1 MTSTTVNIKN
11 VSKSYG
17 KIRALNDINLEINE
31 GEIFVLLGSNGSGK
45 STLLK
50 TLATLYSPDRGQL
63 SLFGKDIVSDVSA
76 IQSQIGVL
84 FDNIIHWDRLT
95 GYENA
100 WFFARSYKLSSEEAK
115 SRLDELFKKFNLYD
129 NRNDPV
135 STYSY
140 GMRRKLAIIEALAHK
155 PKLLLLDEPSMG
167 LDYVSRLVL
176 YDILNKELENNTT
189 IILATNDVSEA
200 TMLAHKVALMQKGY
214 VLAVGSPSELID
226 SLKSINRI
234 DLKLASPLPLDKFKT
249 IKGIEFMEIN
259 DKDAKSIEIQF
270 LVWSDPE
277 ILANI
282 VSKTVEIGGAILGID
297 VHEPSL
303 EDVFLRFTEV

>member
-100 WFFARSYKLSSEEAK
+100 WFFARSYKLSSEETK

>member
-63 SLFGKDIVSDVSA
+63 SLFGKDIVSDVST

>member
-63 SLFGKDIVSDVSA
+63 SLFGKDIVSDVST

-100 WFFARSYKLSSEEAK
+100 WFFARSYKLSREETK